1 MKTYKYIL
9 NSYESSSG
17 IQLLIPDPA
26 DVKSVYEQTAEAS
39 DALIFPFWTRI
50 WPAALVMS
58 AYLLEEKHWVADK
71 HVLEVGAGIG
81 LPSFTAAQ
89 FAKSVVVSDADT
101 DAVELL
107 NKNIQS
113 MNLSNVSAIQAN
125 WNSPIIPSPGVDTLL
140 LSDVCY
146 DPAQYDQLVRLI
158 LSYKKHGTDILITAP
173 QRTSTAS
180 FHALLSPWIKLAF
193 VRTVNEVEVALF
205 TV

>member
-1 MKTYKYIL
+1 MKTFKYNLISYKSL
-9 NSYESSSG
+9 SG

-26 DVKSVYEQTAEAS
+26 DVKSCYEETDVAD
-39 DALIFPFWTRI
+39 DARIFPFWTKI
-50 WPAALVMS
+50 WPAALAMS

-71 HVLEVGAGIG
+71 HVLELGAGIG

-107 NKNIQS
+107 NKNSQS
-113 MNLSNVSAIQAN
+113 MNLNNVSAMQAN
-125 WNSPIIPSPGVDTLL
+125 WNTHIIPFPGVNTLL

-146 DPAQYDQLVRLI
+146 DPEQYDQLVRLI
-158 LSYKKHGTDILITAP
+158 LSYKEQGTDILISAP
-173 QRTSTAS
+173 QRISTAS
-180 FHALLSPWIKLAF
+180 FHALLKPWIKLAF
-193 VRTVNEVEVALF
+193 IRTVNDVEVALF

>member
-1 MKTYKYIL
+1 VKTFKYIL

-17 IQLLIPDPA
+17 IQFLIPDPE
-26 DVKSVYEQTAEAS
+26 DVKSAYEKSAS
-39 DALIFPFWTRI
+39 KADSRIFPFWTRI

-58 AYLLEEKHWVADK
+58 AYLLEEKNWVSER
-71 HVLEVGAGIG
+71 HVLELGAGIG

-125 WNSPIIPSPGVDTLL
+125 WNSPIIPSTGVDTLL

-158 LSYKKHGTDILITAP
+158 LSYKEQGTDILITAP

-193 VRTVNEVEVALF
+193 VRTLNDVEVALF

>member
-1 MKTYKYIL
+1 MKTFKYNLVSYK
-9 NSYESSSG
+9 SSSG

-26 DVKSVYEQTAEAS
+26 DVKSCYEETGLA
-39 DALIFPFWTRI
+39 DDTRIFPFWTKI
-50 WPAALVMS
+50 WPAALAMS

-71 HVLEVGAGIG
+71 HVLELGAGIG

-107 NKNIQS
+107 NKNSQS
-113 MNLSNVSAIQAN
+113 MNLNNVSAMQAN
-125 WNSPIIPSPGVDTLL
+125 WNTHIIPFPGVNTLL

-146 DPAQYDQLVRLI
+146 DPEQYDQLVRLI
-158 LSYKKHGTDILITAP
+158 LSYQDQGTDILISAP
-173 QRTSTAS
+173 QRISTAS
-180 FHALLSPWIKLAF
+180 FHVLLKPWIKLASI
-193 VRTVNEVEVALF
+193 RTVNDVEVALF